1 MRRDLAELST
11 RPEGYIFA
19 WIGSDGRQYTAPLLT
34 PPDLEAVQRSDGT
47 WHRVARI
54 VTRNEPAPYT
64 QAWYA
69 EYLRHFGLPS
79 YFLRP
84 GHLAMLSD
92 DYEAN
97 MLGLDNAPS
106 SHYAVIP
113 PQNYL
118 DLTYTALPLWP
129 EPSDRIYQ
137 IEGLTKGPRANMSR
151 YNPALS
157 ITTFPYNIYV
167 WPRGAIQV
175 RSTINDGDLNCPV
188 QPEDVLAWEQYEEGE
203 RVPSSY
209 HLNRTGRHP
218 RSSELSANDRRAM
231 IQYHIDHHAVINPT
245 EDVPGVGRLGFL
257 HESDAQRALEVGHV
271 DATGQPD
278 AHQVI
283 LARRRGELAMG
294 TGQNA
299 GPIVVFQPNAAT
311 LNPREDPAGTG
322 RWEFLTSDGP
332 TSNRGLAA
340 INFGGS
346 HSLPNYPTAGQIRR
360 LGQMFIDDG
369 REDLT
374 AMIDLVWVAGE
385 EEEDEA
391 DVDPVLDAAPEPED
405 EPEDDSPV
413 VPFGLASNVRSSSAV
428 GAPSSPAAPG
438 QAGLPWEPT
447 NGDPGGPHDQT
458 GGQWPDDYDSRP
470 VRSGFYVTIDRARA
484 QFDKEEPWK
493 LWTWSAKGWKKW
505 QHADAMDWKD
515 KKKVSSLN
523 KFREQTNQRAKWE
536 PKRKEAR
543 PDYTKP
549 ERAWIMALVKDAN
562 GERPTMPL
570 NEIAAEFVRRFPAF
584 PPRSATG
591 IQSLIDR
598 SRIEFKEN
606 GGLKERHKRGHLQ
619 SARSKASR
627 GAGNIEEPEKGKQPA
642 KNEEPEE
649 SEESEES
656 EIGGDDEDDD

>member
-1 MRRDLAELST
+1 M
-11 RPEGYIFA
+11 
-19 WIGSDGRQYTAPLLT
+19 
-34 PPDLEAVQRSDGT
+34 EAVQREDGT
-47 WHRVARI
+47 WHRVRRI
-54 VTRNEPAPYT
+54 IAPDEPAPYS

-79 YFLRP
+79 YLLRP
-84 GHLAMLSD
+84 GHLAMLTD

-97 MLGLDNAPS
+97 MIGMENAPS
-106 SHYAVIP
+106 PQYAVIP
-113 PQNYL
+113 QQNYL
-118 DLTYTALPLWP
+118 DFAYPALPLWP
-129 EPSDRIYQ
+129 EPMNGIYR
-137 IEGLTKGPRANMSR
+137 IEGLTEDPRANLTR

-157 ITTFPYNIYV
+157 ITGFPYNVFI
-167 WPRGAIQV
+167 WPRGAIQL
-175 RSTINDGDLNCPV
+175 RSTTNDGELDCPV
-188 QPEDVLAWEQYEEGE
+188 RPENGLTWEAYEEGQ

-209 HLNRTGRHP
+209 HLNRTGMHP
-218 RSSELSANDRRAM
+218 RSNELSAGDRRAL
-231 IQYHIDHHAVINPT
+231 IQYHIDHHGVINPT
-245 EDVPGVGRLGFL
+245 EDVPGDGHLDFL
-257 HESDAQRALEVGHV
+257 HASDARRAVQMNYV
-271 DATGQPD
+271 DENGQPD
-278 AHQVI
+278 PVQVS
-283 LARRRGELAMG
+283 LARRRGELAVG
-294 TGQNA
+294 TGSNA
-299 GPIVVFQPNAAT
+299 GPIVVFTPNPAT
-311 LNPREDPAGTG
+311 LNPHHDPAGPG

-346 HSLPNYPTAGQIRR
+346 HGLLNYPTAGQIRR
-360 LGQMFIDDG
+360 LGQMFADDG

-385 EEEDEA
+385 EAKDEDDA
-391 DVDPVLDAAPEPED
+391 GVDPVLDAAPEPEE
-405 EPEDDSPV
+405 EPEDDSIA
-413 VPFGLASNVRSSSAV
+413 VPFALGSNVRSSSAV
-428 GAPSSPAAPG
+428 DAPSFPAAPG
-438 QAGLPWEPT
+438 PAGRPWEPT

-493 LWTWSAKGWKKW
+493 FWTWSAKGWRKW
-505 QHADAMDWKD
+505 QHADTMDWKD

-523 KFREQTNQRAKWE
+523 KFREQTNQRAKWS
-536 PKRKEAR
+536 PKRKQAR

-598 SRIEFKEN
+598 SRNEFKEN
-606 GGLKERHKRGHLQ
+606 GGLKERQKRGHMQ
-619 SARSKASR
+619 KSKSDASR
-627 GAGNIEEPEKGKQPA
+627 GAGNFKEPAKGKKPS
-642 KNEEPEE
+642 KDEE

-656 EIGGDDEDDD
+656 ELGEEDGDDDE